1 MTLPEF
7 SIRQSVLVNV
17 LFVVCVVGGI
27 AALSLTEV
35 EYYHDVTLNQAVIT
49 TRWTGASADEVERLV
64 TTKLEEELLTVSN
77 VDEMRSASQAG
88 VSMISI
94 DFDETLDEFEY
105 ESAINDVRGALEQV
119 EDLPPEAD
127 EPILREII
135 TAEIAPVVFVAVTDV
150 GGVGELAIR
159 DVARELES
167 RLREI
172 PGVSTVEIRGLQDR
186 EVRVLVDRARA
197 DRYGITLSEIAERVR
212 RQNQNLPGGTF
223 QDATGEATL
232 RAIGDYA
239 SLDEIRET
247 VIKEDG
253 PGTRVLVR
261 DVATVE
267 RGLEKAIYVTRYEG
281 KPAAVVSIAKKDT
294 TDVRELI
301 GRVDTF
307 LAGFAPLVPEGVEVV
322 KTLDSAAFVTP
333 RIGILL
339 SNLWTGG
346 LLVLALLWFTIGF
359 RNALLTIVGIPFSF
373 LTAILFFPLFGISIN
388 SNTLIGMLLVS
399 GMLVDDAIVVLENI
413 YRKVEEGQPI
423 ADAVRNGANEVLWPV
438 IVAVGTTV
446 AAFLPLLLVG
456 GTAGKF
462 VSVLPQCVVL
472 CLIAS
477 LFECLVILPVHY
489 LDFGSRS
496 AAGHAG
502 AAPGDSAWARLRGFF
517 RGLQRRVDGGFER
530 VRGLYLAALAPVLA
544 HRFAFSALFIAFL
557 YLAWAASAHLRFEL
571 FPGDY
576 STINISLETPTDFSI
591 DQTAELTRELEA
603 RLLAMPEEDVED
615 FNTIVGLA
623 IDLNF
628 DRMLASNLALIA
640 VAIPQNEANQLRPQ
654 EVMGRITDDLQQ
666 WAKTRPDQVVS
677 LRVEAD
683 PYGPPVGRPVEVR
696 IQSEDF
702 AVNKTIADEIKA
714 HLATIPG
721 VSGID
726 DNLEEGPR
734 EVRIALD
741 AERAGRFG
749 LTFED
754 VARALRAANDGI
766 VASSFR
772 APAAVEDDDIRVLLA
787 PEQRDGTL
795 DLLQT
800 TVRARDGQLV
810 RLADV
815 ANLEVTRGYLAYR
828 RVDGKRAV
836 TVFADVDDDLATSVS
851 VNRDLAARFADIR
864 VRFPQ
869 VELIYGGE
877 YQESNEAVANTIAA
891 FPVSLL
897 LVYMQLAALFRSYLQ
912 PLVVLAAIPIG
923 FAGIVFGVGALG
935 YTVSFN
941 LLYASVGLAGVVVND
956 SLVMVDFINRARR
969 EGMPIGEALMQAGA
983 VRLRPIVLTTLTT
996 VLALMPMAL
1005 GIQGSSKSYGPFAAA
1020 IAFGLAFAMVG
1031 TLFVVPLCYRLI
1043 DSLESRLRTL
1053 AARLRGEGSAGP
1065 VHGGAASERIVV
1077 DERGAGG
1084 SSPGGPSADRFGG
1097 PIG

>member
-17 LFVVCVVGGI
+17 LFVVCLVGGI

-49 TRWTGASADEVERLV
+49 TRWAGASADEVERLV
-64 TTKLEEELLTVSN
+64 TTKLEKELLTVSN

-94 DFDETLDEFEY
+94 DFDETLDAFEY
-105 ESAINDVRGALEQV
+105 ESAINDVRGALGQV
-119 EDLPPEAD
+119 DDLPPEAE

-135 TAEIAPVVFVAVTDV
+135 TAEIAPVVFVAITDV

-186 EVRVLVDRARA
+186 EVRILVDRARA
-197 DRYGITLSEIAERVR
+197 DRFEITLAEIAERIR

-223 QDATGEATL
+223 QDASGEATL
-232 RAIGDYA
+232 RAIGDYR

-247 VIKEDG
+247 VVKEDG

-267 RGLEKAIYVTRYEG
+267 RGLEKAIYVTRYLG

-301 GRVDTF
+301 GRVDAF
-307 LAGFAPLVPEGVEVV
+307 LAGFAPLVPEGIEVV

-423 ADAVRNGANEVLWPV
+423 VDAVRNGANEVLWPV
-438 IVAVGTTV
+438 TVAVGTTV

-489 LDFGSRS
+489 LDFGSR
-496 AAGHAG
+496 AG
-502 AAPGDSAWARLRGFF
+502 AKHGAALGDSPWARMRGFF
-517 RGLQRRVDGGFER
+517 QGLQSRVDGGFER
-530 VRGLYLAALAPVLA
+530 VRGRYLAALAPVLA
-544 HRFAFSALFIAFL
+544 HRFAFSALFVAFL

-576 STINISLETPTDFSI
+576 STINISLEAPTDFSI
-591 DQTAELTRELEA
+591 EQTAELTRGLEA

-623 IDLNF
+623 IDLNY

-654 EVMGRITDDLQQ
+654 EVMSRIDEALQQ
-666 WAKTRPDQVVS
+666 WAKAHPGEVVS

-734 EVRIALD
+734 EVRLALD

-772 APAAVEDDDIRVLLA
+772 APTAVEDDDIRVLLA

-795 DLLQT
+795 ALLQT

-864 VRFPQ
+864 ARFPQ

-877 YQESNEAVANTIAA
+877 YQESNEAIANTIAA

-969 EGMPIGEALMQAGA
+969 EGMTVAEAVLQAGA
-983 VRLRPIVLTTLTT
+983 VRIRPIVLTTLTT

-1043 DSLESRLRTL
+1043 DSLESRLREF
-1053 AARLRGEGSAGP
+1053 AARLRGEASHGSASGELP
-1065 VHGGAASERIVV
+1065 
-1077 DERGAGG
+1077 
-1084 SSPGGPSADRFGG
+1084 PDRFGG
-1097 PIG
+1097 PIA